1 MSIIT
6 INNRP
11 CCRGRDIAAEV
22 AATTSSE
29 LVISEQITALA
40 AEEYHVSP
48 EKIKNSYE
56 SPPTLFGM
64 SLEERHRYLACYE
77 ATLMRFFLRDNIVY
91 CGFVGR
97 VLLEGISHVLKTYI
111 ISNLEDRA
119 RIRASRINISD
130 KAAEKQLLKE
140 DSSHKKLIKAL
151 YNFED
156 DDPKHYDIA
165 LNIGQITVEDAIEI
179 ISMTSKGRRFQPMTY
194 SIAAAHNIELVY
206 RVRAALIH
214 IDPDI
219 SVRYEC
225 SGLIIHSRALQSET
239 QKRTAAIKA
248 QIETIADAG
257 EAEIVITEDFF
268 KQISSTLR

>member
-1 MSIIT
+1 MSVIT

-11 CCRGRDIAAEV
+11 CCRGRDV
-22 AATTSSE
+22 AAAVAAKTGSE
-29 LVISEQITALA
+29 LIISEQIVALA

-48 EKIKNSYE
+48 EKIKSACE
-56 SPPTLFGM
+56 SPATLFGM
-64 SLEERHRYLACYE
+64 SLEERHRHLACYE
-77 ATLMRFFLRDNIVY
+77 AALMRFFLRDNIVF

-111 ISNLEDRA
+111 TSNLTDRA
-119 RIRASRINISD
+119 RIRAGRANISD

-140 DSSHKKLIKAL
+140 DSAHKKLIKAL

-156 DDPKHYDIA
+156 DDPKHYDMA

-179 ISMTSKGRRFQPMTY
+179 IAMTSKGRRFQPMTY
-194 SIAAAHNIELVY
+194 SIAAANNIELMY

-225 SGLIIHSRALQSET
+225 SGLIIHSRALEREAL
-239 QKRTAAIKA
+239 KRTAAIKA
-248 QIETIADAG
+248 VIESIPDAA
-257 EAEIVITEDFF
+257 ESEIVITEDFF
-268 KQISSTLR
+268 KQISSSLR